1 MSKFGNFPE
10 NLDEFRGEKGSF
22 PFVAQCYSLVNAT
35 TFLDFVQE
43 AG

>member
-35 TFLDFVQE
+35 TF
-43 AG
+43 